1 MDSVKILL
9 TSSVVLTAVTI
20 KHILT
25 ILILTMLNHPPFHGQ
40 VCDVSDNLTLFLIGC
55 RDRSARPY
63 CKSQEEKEEEEE
75 KEAD

>member
-25 ILILTMLNHPPFHGQ
+25 ILILTMLNHPPF
-40 VCDVSDNLTLFLIGC
+40 CDVSDNLTLFLIWY